1 MKIEEVGSGLA
12 STLARRFASL
22 SATARSRPDMAM
34 AGGTDASKLVEAI
47 TTLA

>member
-34 AGGTDASKLVEAI
+34 AGGTEATKLGEALKS
-47 TTLA
+47 LA